1 MHARIH
7 PNAIYLERD
16 IDRIAR
22 TGRVGDATENVGGFT
37 VRGEGRLGRRERGD
51 ALYRIPI
58 ASRQSVVTP
67 LARASSPAFIHSP
80 KPRGARALDRR

>member
-1 MHARIH
+1 MHSRAPPKR
-7 PNAIYLERD
+7 YLERD

-51 ALYRIPI
+51 ALYRIII

-67 LARASSPAFIHSP
+67 IAPASRTHLTHAFP
-80 KPRGARALDRR
+80 KPRGARARDR

>member
-67 LARASSPAFIHSP
+67 LALSLIHI
-80 KPRGARALDRR
+80 

>member
-1 MHARIH
+1 MHSRIH

-51 ALYRIPI
+51 ALYRIRV
-58 ASRQSVVTP
+58 ASRQSVVAP
-67 LARASSPAFIHSP
+67 IARASSPARIP
-80 KPRGARALDRR
+80 RKPRGARALDRR